1 MAVIGGLYNSPMA
14 EDEHDVMPGKCDKV
28 LHMCMQRIRLVK
40 GWYLSI
46 FWYGQIGFDLETKA
60 MYCSSYS
67 AFIVGINKC

>member
-40 GWYLSI
+40 G
-46 FWYGQIGFDLETKA
+46 
-60 MYCSSYS
+60 
-67 AFIVGINKC
+67 